1 MVKNG
6 KIAVIDLG
14 TNTFHLLIVE
24 VVDGMLSTIHKEKI
38 PVKIGEGGIDEG
50 IITDIAL
57 ARGIDTLQYFQKIIA
72 ENNITN
78 IFATATSAFRN
89 AKNQQAIKEAI
100 KIKTGLDIDI
110 IGGDEEAQL
119 IYEGV
124 RRAVVMDERKH
135 LIMDIGGGSVEFIIC
150 NKNEVF
156 WKQSF
161 EIGGQR
167 LMTKFHKVDPIPP
180 SAITELKDY
189 LKDRLTSLKNACAKH
204 QPIVLIG
211 ASGSFDTL
219 CEIYHKENGISFDL
233 DSRTEYHLPFGVF
246 HGIIEEIVSKDK
258 DDRLAIPGMIEMRV
272 NMIVV
277 ACLLIEYVVDNYGI
291 QEIVSSTYALKEG
304 LVYRNI

>member
-1 MVKNG
+1 MYKTN

-24 VVDGMLSTIHKEKI
+24 VVDGVLITIHKEKI

-50 IITDIAL
+50 KITDTAL
-57 ARGIDTLQYFQKIIA
+57 VRGIETLQYFQNIITEA
-72 ENNITN
+72 HITKV
-78 IFATATSAFRN
+78 FATATSAFRN
-89 AKNQQAIKEAI
+89 AKNQVAIKEAI

-110 IGGDEEAQL
+110 IDGNEEAQL

-124 RRAVVMDERKH
+124 SRAVQMDDRKH

-167 LMTKFHKVDPIPP
+167 LMTKFHNLDPIP
-180 SAITELKDY
+180 SNEIVELKSY
-189 LKDRLTSLKNACAKH
+189 LKDQLNALKTACETH

-219 CEIYHKENGISFDL
+219 CEIYHKENGTSFDL

-246 HGIIEEIVSKDK
+246 HGIIDEIVSKDK
-258 DDRLAIPGMIEMRV
+258 NDRLAIPGMIEMRV

-291 QEIVSSTYALKEG
+291 KEIVSSTYALKEG

>member
-24 VVDGMLSTIHKEKI
+24 VVDGLLSTIHKEKI

-57 ARGIDTLQYFQKIIA
+57 ARGIDTLQYFQKTIA
-72 ENNITN
+72 EHNITN

-189 LKDRLTSLKNACAKH
+189 LKDQLTSLKNACATH
-204 QPIVLIG
+204 QPTVLIG